1 MAVGFLFPA
10 IGFKKNNTTSH
21 MNIHEYLGDL
31 DFAEPR
37 ADANKPHPVTILR
50 GIYLDAGLPLEAAA
64 QAAIA
69 DYESLFDEMTLCA

>member
-21 MNIHEYLGDL
+21 MKIHEYPGDF

-37 ADANKPHPVTILR
+37 PDANKLHPVTLLS

-69 DYESLFDEMTLCA
+69 DYENLFDEASLCA